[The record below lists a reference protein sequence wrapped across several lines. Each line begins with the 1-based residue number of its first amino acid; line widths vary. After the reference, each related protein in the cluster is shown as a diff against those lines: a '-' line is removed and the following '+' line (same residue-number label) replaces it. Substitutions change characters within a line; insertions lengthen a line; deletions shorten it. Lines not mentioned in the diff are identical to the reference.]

1 LFPSGVS
8 EKKPQLLYELIGA
21 ARTKQNRHRREN
33 KLPQGGM
40 SMILTLNPETP
51 QLRLVNLVVDCL
63 KQGGVI
69 AYPTDTIYGLGCDI
83 FNKKGIKRLY
93 QIKQRDPR
101 KPFSFICAN
110 LSDISNYAQVSN
122 FSFKIMKRYLPGPYT
137 FVLAA
142 TRIVPDILT
151 TRQKTVGIRIPA
163 NPIALAIV
171 ENLGHPLVTTSVNIS
186 GDEPCYDPQDIEDAI
201 GRQLD
206 MVVNGGTIMGEPS
219 TVISLVDD
227 RLEVLRQGSGDT
239 SWIHQL

>member
-1 LFPSGVS
+1 M
-8 EKKPQLLYELIGA
+8 
-21 ARTKQNRHRREN
+21 T
-33 KLPQGGM
+33 
-40 SMILTLNPETP
+40 MILSLNPENP
-51 QLRLVNLVVDCL
+51 QLRLIHKVVDCL

-83 FNKKGIKRLY
+83 FNKKGIKKLY

-101 KPFSFICAN
+101 KPFSFICAD
-110 LSDISNYAQVSN
+110 LSDISTYAQVSN
-122 FSFKIMKRYLPGPYT
+122 FAFKIMKRYLPGPYT
-137 FVLAA
+137 FILEG

-163 NPIALAIV
+163 NRIVQAIV
-171 ENLGHPLVTTSVNIS
+171 QNLGHPLVTTSVNIS
-186 GDEPCYDPQDIEDAI
+186 EEEPYYDPAEIEANL

-206 MVVNGGTIMGEPS
+206 FVVDGGIVMGEPS

-227 RLEVLRQGSGDT
+227 RIEVLRQGGGDT